1 MLEAVLSHAEKHQAA
16 NVALVRVR
24 IGDLAGVVQEALEF
38 AWEALAEGTPAAGSK
53 LAIER
58 VPIACYC
65 ETCAKEF
72 AARAMAYRCPACG
85 KPSATLRRGRELELI
100 SIEVN

>member
-1 MLEAVLSHAEKHQAA
+1 MLDAVLSHAAKHRAA
-16 NVALVRVR
+16 SVTLVRVR

-38 AWEALAEGTPAAGSK
+38 AWEALAEDTAAAGSR

-58 VPIACYC
+58 VPITCYC
-65 ETCAKEF
+65 ARCAKEF
-72 AARAMAYRCPACG
+72 AARALSYRCPECG
-85 KPSATLRRGRELELI
+85 QPSAELRRGRELELI